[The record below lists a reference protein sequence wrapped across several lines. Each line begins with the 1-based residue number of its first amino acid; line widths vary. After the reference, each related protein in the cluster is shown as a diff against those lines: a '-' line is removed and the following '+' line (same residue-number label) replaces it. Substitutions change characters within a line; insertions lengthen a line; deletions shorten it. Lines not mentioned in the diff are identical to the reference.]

1 MERLAISVAVQLR
14 PTHLNHLSRWGHW
27 AAGRWLAAHARPD
40 ELTLD
45 TRGWAQ
51 FISGRPGYDYWHVRQ
66 ALTDSHLAY
75 VLVGLD
81 ELQARTP
88 RAMTLRA
95 LLAYAA
101 TPLLEFP
108 ADPRD
113 PTPAVRLYRFH
124 RPSSWEGLAR

>member
-1 MERLAISVAVQLR
+1 M
-14 PTHLNHLSRWGHW
+14 
-27 AAGRWLAAHARPD
+27 
-40 ELTLD
+40 
-45 TRGWAQ
+45 
-51 FISGRPGYDYWHVRQ
+51 RQ

-81 ELQARTP
+81 ELEARTP

-101 TPLLEFP
+101 TPLIEFP

-113 PTPAVRLYRFH
+113 PTPAVRLYQFH